1 MSRPEATSRLS
12 PRALARGDAEKM
24 AGRRVAFFGHA
35 VVWAMVALLVWVTA
49 GFFAAVVVAL
59 AWGIGLA
66 SHGYFAVL
74 GPELRRRFTEA
85 EVARRVRTTV
95 ADERQVIENR
105 HARSLEE
112 LSASIAHEIRN
123 PVTAA
128 KSLLQ
133 QIHEDVASPDNTE
146 YSRVALEELDRVERA
161 VSHLLRY
168 AREEEM
174 VPVSI
179 DLAGVVHSAV
189 DGLRDRTSKSSVR
202 IEQDLDFDSKLRGDP
217 EKLRRVVMN
226 LVANAMDA
234 LEGAGTRDPVVRI
247 SCGRSLSGGETW
259 LKVRDNGPGIESSR
273 LVKIWSPFH
282 TSKKDGTGLGLA
294 IAKKIIEAHGG
305 TIVVTSDGVSGTEF
319 VATLPSQNEDGAE

>member
-1 MSRPEATSRLS
+1 
-12 PRALARGDAEKM
+12 M

-35 VVWAMVALLVWVTA
+35 VVWAMVALLLWVTA

-85 EVARRVRTTV
+85 EVLRRVRSTV

-133 QIHEDVASPDNTE
+133 QMREDIGSPDNAE
-146 YSRVALEELDRVERA
+146 YARVALEELERVERA

-174 VPVSI
+174 VPTDL
-179 DLAGVVHSAV
+179 DLAGVVHSAI
-189 DGLRDRTSKSSVR
+189 DGLRDRIGKSSVR
-202 IEQDLDFDSKLRGDP
+202 VEQDLDFDSRLRGDP

-226 LVANAMDA
+226 LVTNAMDA

-247 SCGRSLSGGETW
+247 GCGRSLSGAEAW
-259 LKVRDNGPGIESSR
+259 LKVRDNGPGIEPAR

-294 IAKKIIEAHGG
+294 ITKKIVEAHGG
-305 TIVVTSDGVSGTEF
+305 TIVVTSDATDGTEF
-319 VATLPSQNEDGAE
+319 VVTLPSQSEDGAE